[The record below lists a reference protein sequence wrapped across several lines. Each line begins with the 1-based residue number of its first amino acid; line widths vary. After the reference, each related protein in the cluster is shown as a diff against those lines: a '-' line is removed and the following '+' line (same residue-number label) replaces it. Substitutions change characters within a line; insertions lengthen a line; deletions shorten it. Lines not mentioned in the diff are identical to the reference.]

1 MISAFKHIRLSG
13 YNLTPVQSAAWD
25 NSSTLRLGFGGSGL
39 AYYSE
44 LTGISGYLK
53 GLINEANADVGS
65 LNNLQGNL
73 YVTGQDGITIQVD
86 PGLGEIKIVG
96 NSGYFQGL
104 SNKINTDL
112 ATTGSNLYNL
122 LIGFSGGLSTNFAS
136 TQSLAALSGNIVQTG
151 LILDSKINSLSGYV
165 NSQDA
170 TFNTNLFNTG
180 STLNS
185 RISSLSGYVNSQDTV
200 LSDKIASTG
209 SILDTKV
216 NSLSGYTDIQD
227 SALLTR
233 ILNTGITLDSK
244 INSLSGYANA
254 TFVAKTSQQVFSTTL
269 TAGLDAYQ
277 INFPVAFGTAPKI
290 LATLE
295 VPGEVMYS
303 LSTRSISAAGYTG
316 VLSDNILEV
325 GAKIHTFASTQ
336 V

>member
-96 NSGYFQGL
+96 NSGYFQAL
-104 SNKINTDL
+104 SNQVSSNL
-112 ATTGSNLYNL
+112 AASGSNLYNL

-136 TQSLAALSGNIVQTG
+136 AQNFADLSGNIAQTG

-170 TFNTNLFNTG
+170 LIRGDIFNTG
-180 STLNS
+180 SILTS
-185 RISSLSGYVNSQDTV
+185 RIDSLSGYVDTQDSLLGQRIV
-200 LSDKIASTG
+200 NTG
-209 SILDTKV
+209 SILDSKV
-216 NSLSGYTDIQD
+216 
-227 SALLTR
+227 
-233 ILNTGITLDSK
+233 
-244 INSLSGYANA
+244 NSLSGYANA
-254 TFVAKTSQQVFSTTL
+254 TFVAKNSQQVFTKSL
-269 TAGLDAYQ
+269 TPTNLDAYAVMY
-277 INFPVAFGTAPKI
+277 PVPFLTTPKI
-290 LATLE
+290 QATLE
-295 VPGEVMYS
+295 VDPTSDVMYN
-303 LSTRSISAAGYTG
+303 LSVRSVGLEGYTG
-316 VLSDNILEV
+316 ILSDNILEP

-336 V
+336 A